1 MAKNKLLKEFDEQK
15 VDNYYD
21 LMLNEETSRYV
32 FRILAAKEI
41 IEHPQRYGFHVPKEQ
56 LYEVENVKY
65 MPITGSV
72 DSWVDWAN
80 ENGINFKL
88 LKRHN
93 PWIQGTSLTVSGE
106 KEYKVAI
113 PVSND

>member
-1 MAKNKLLKEFDEQK
+1 MEKQK

-41 IEHPQRYGFHVPKEQ
+41 IEHPQRYGFQYTEDQ
-56 LYEVENVKY
+56 LYMVEPVNYVTVTSS
-65 MPITGSV
+65 I
-72 DSWVDWAN
+72 DNWIDWSKQQ
-80 ENGINFKL
+80 GINYKL

-93 PWIQGTSLTVSGE
+93 PWIQSDHLTVSSG
-106 KEYKVAI
+106 KEYLVAI
-113 PVSND
+113 PVLDE